1 MEAKYKILLVDDDAD
16 LLDLFKE
23 VLQSLPSQPEVLTAD
38 AGSRALTILEDGNI
52 HLIITDL
59 KMPRMDGLQVL
70 SIVRK
75 QYPNLRTVVLTSVA
89 DEQFRS
95 RVYAL
100 GVDLFWQKPANDRE
114 IAMFRDSIQSLL
126 EREDRPG
133 FRGVQSKSLMDI
145 IQLECLTQ
153 SSSVLRITN
162 GPLVGRIWI
171 NQGELH
177 DAEAGSLKGEE
188 AFQHILSWKSG
199 NFEVLPAEPD
209 RPRVIQVSYN
219 ALLLESVQAIDEAR
233 GGGGETD
240 EPAAAGARPRRDPMA
255 AMEGFEFLVALR
267 PGEAKPAEA
276 RGIEN
281 PAGVAAWTR
290 KTLERFRA
298 IGDSLHVGQ
307 PDTIVGLGLQ
317 QNLCLTQHGGNE
329 FCIGWR
335 SNLDAPDV
343 RKSSKKVA
351 AIWAS

>member
-1 MEAKYKILLVDDDAD
+1 MDAKHKILLVDDDPD

-23 VLQSLPSQPEVLTAD
+23 VLKALPSQPDVQTAD
-38 AGSRALTILEDGNI
+38 SGPRALAMLEDGAFQ
-52 HLIITDL
+52 LIITDL

-70 SIVRK
+70 SLVRK

-114 IAMFRDSIQSLL
+114 IAMFRDCIQSLL

-133 FRGVQSKSLMDI
+133 FRGVQSKSLVDL
-145 IQLECLTQ
+145 IQLECLSQ

-171 NQGELH
+171 NHGELH
-177 DAEAGSLKGEE
+177 DAEAGSLKAEE

-199 NFEVLPAEPD
+199 SFEVLTAELD
-209 RPRVIQVSYN
+209 RPRVIEVSYN

-233 GGGGETD
+233 GGMADSGNATGT
-240 EPAAAGARPRRDPMA
+240 RPKLDPIGRI
-255 AMEGFEFLVALR
+255 EGFAFLLALKDSDS
-267 PGEAKPAEA
+267 KPAES
-276 RGIEN
+276 RGLED
-281 PAGVAAWTR
+281 PESAAAWTR

-317 QNLCLTQHGGNE
+317 RHLCVTQHNGNE
-329 FCIGWR
+329 FCIGWQ
-335 SNLDAPDV
+335 SSLDAAAV
-343 RKSSKKVA
+343 RKSTKKA
-351 AIWAS
+351 AALWGS